1 MNIYVVICYE
11 NGNKEGHVGHR
22 AYLTEMDAEQ
32 YLLSLGYRWNTQTKM
47 YTKEGGQAKVKEL
60 TLDNNQ
66 LFTPYLEIEKRI
78 SGNYCT
84 EDDCIPRHV
93 VEDTDY

>member
-11 NGNKEGHVGHR
+11 NGNEEGHVEHR
-22 AYLTEMDAEQ
+22 AYLTEMDARQ

-47 YTKEGGQAKVKEL
+47 YAKEGGKAKVKEL
-60 TLDNNQ
+60 I
-66 LFTPYLEIEKRI
+66 LEIEKRI
-78 SGNYCT
+78 PENYCT